1 MTHKDHHSQH
11 TPIKRITAR
20 DIAVQLGISEM
31 TVSRALNNRGYVDKK
46 TRERVLA
53 TSKELGYSPN
63 QIAKSLV
70 SKKTHT
76 IGVVVPKMTHSFFP
90 EIIRGIEEVAFLSKY
105 QLILT
110 HSAEKAGR
118 EADAIRMLE
127 SKRVD
132 GILLSMAQSVE
143 DYSLYRKM
151 VRLSVPFVFFDRCV
165 FNIGAS
171 CVSVDDEES
180 AKGITMHLIDHGYE
194 RIAHL
199 RGQMRVSVG
208 RNRLTGF
215 KKALAERNIPLH
227 KELIIESGFDEMGGY
242 ESMNTLLSLPKRLH
256 PRAVV
261 AVNDAAAFGA
271 MLAIEEHGLRIP
283 QDIAI
288 VGFSDDIRAALVNPP
303 LTTMRQPAYE
313 LGKRAALKL
322 LDIIEGRSDSID
334 EIIIKNEQV
343 IRRSCGCP
351 KKKQKWATENHNAL
365 LPQHP

>member
-1 MTHKDHHSQH
+1 MTPKDQHPKHH
-11 TPIKRITAR
+11 PVKRITAR
-20 DIAVQLGISEM
+20 DIAVKLGISEM
-31 TVSRALNNRGYVDKK
+31 TVSRALNNRGYVDVK
-46 TRERVLA
+46 TRRRVLA

-70 SKKTHT
+70 SQKTHT

-90 EIIRGIEEVAFLSKY
+90 EIIRGIEEVAFLAKY

-110 HSAEKAGR
+110 HSAEKAKR

-132 GILLSMAQSVE
+132 GIMLSMAQSVE
-143 DYSLYRKM
+143 DYSIYRKM
-151 VRLSVPFVFFDRCV
+151 VRLNVPFVFFDRCV

-171 CVSVDDEES
+171 CVSADDEES
-180 AKGITMHLIDHGYE
+180 SKAITTHLLDHGYE

-199 RGQMRVSVG
+199 RGQLSVSVG
-208 RNRLTGF
+208 RDRCNGYKR
-215 KKALAERNIPLH
+215 ALLERNIPLSN
-227 KELIIESGFDEMGGY
+227 ELIIESGFDESGGY
-242 ESMNTLLSLPKRLH
+242 ESMNTILALPKRLH

-271 MLAIEEHGLRIP
+271 MQSIEEHGLRIP

-313 LGKRAALKL
+313 VGKRAAQKL
-322 LDIIEGRSDSID
+322 LDIVEGRSTSVD

-343 IRRSCGCP
+343 LRRSCGCTM
-351 KKKQKWATENHNAL
+351 KKKKIIPVL
-365 LPQHP
+365 

>member
-1 MTHKDHHSQH
+1 MTQKTHIQQH
-11 TPIKRITAR
+11 RPVKRITAR
-20 DIAVQLGISEM
+20 DIALKLGISEM

-46 TRERVLA
+46 TRQRVLA

-70 SKKTHT
+70 SQKTHT

-90 EIIRGIEEVAFLSKY
+90 EIIRGIEEIAFLSKY

-110 HSAEKAGR
+110 HSAEKAAR

-132 GILLSMAQSVE
+132 GILISMAQTVE
-143 DYSLYRKM
+143 DYSVYRKM

-171 CVSVDDEES
+171 CISADDEES
-180 AKGITMHLIDHGYE
+180 SKQITLHLIDHGYK

-199 RGQMRVSVG
+199 RGQLRVSVG
-208 RNRLTGF
+208 LNRLNGYMR
-215 KKALAERNIPLH
+215 ALEERNIPLY
-227 KELIIESGFDEMGGY
+227 KELVVESGFDESGGY
-242 ESMNTLLSLPKRLH
+242 ETMTSILSLPKRQR

-261 AVNDAAAFGA
+261 AVNDASAIGA
-271 MLAIEEHGLRIP
+271 MKAIQEHGLRIP
-283 QDIAI
+283 QDIAL
-288 VGFSDDIRAALVNPP
+288 VGFSDDVRAALVTPP

-313 LGKRAALKL
+313 VGRRAAQKL
-322 LDIIEGRSDSID
+322 LDIIEGRSESID
-334 EIIIKNEQV
+334 EIIIKNELV
-343 IRRSCGCP
+343 IRRSCGCKP
-351 KKKQKWATENHNAL
+351 KKTTIDIRS
-365 LPQHP
+365 